1 MAKIPKGK
9 TVKKACPECGGDL
22 VIRQSRTTQQHFL
35 GCINYPRCQYTE
47 PLPEDVKMRAMG
59 AKRLPG
65 F

>member
-1 MAKIPKGK
+1 MAKIPEGK

-22 VIRQSRTTQQHFL
+22 VIRRSRTTQQHFL

>member
-1 MAKIPKGK
+1 MTKIPEGK
-9 TVKKACPECGGDL
+9 TIKKACPECGGDL
-22 VIRQSRTTQQHFL
+22 VIRQSRTIQQHFL

>member
-1 MAKIPKGK
+1 MAKIPKGR
-9 TVKKACPECGGDL
+9 TVKKACQECGGDL
-22 VIRQSRTTQQHFL
+22 VIRQNRTTQQHFL